1 MHLGLV
7 DWLLI
12 IGLMIVYTVVGIW
25 VTKRS
30 GESSSEY
37 FLSGRNMPWL
47 LLGVS
52 MVATTF
58 SIDTPNLVANIVRVN
73 GISGNWVWWSFLL
86 TGMLTVFLYAKLW
99 RRSNVSTDNEFYEIR
114 YSGTPAAVLRGFRAI
129 YLGFFFNI
137 VIMASVTLAAIKV
150 GAIMLGLSPLQ
161 TIIIAGGVTVIYSS
175 MGGLLGVLLTD
186 FIQFIIAM
194 IGAIAAA
201 VVAVRHPLIGGLGNL
216 LAHPAVASKL
226 SFFPDFSNPDL
237 VVVVLIIPLAV
248 QWWSVWYPGSEP
260 GGGGFVAQ
268 RMFAAKNEKHA
279 IGATLFF
286 NAAHYAVRP
295 WPWIIVALASI
306 IVFPDLH
313 SIRTAF
319 PNVDPAMIGNDMAYP
334 AMLTLLPPGI
344 LGLAVASLIAAYMST
359 ISTSLNWGSSYIV
372 YDCYRRFL
380 KPEAR
385 EKELVAVGRIA
396 TVIMMICASVL
407 SLYLQNSLQAFNILL
422 QIGAG
427 TGLIFILRWFWWRIN
442 AYSEISAMI
451 VSFVIALAFLVK
463 KNADLAAIDALVGPG
478 MSYEQAAAFVAPFK
492 EWQELVIGVVI
503 TTVVW
508 VTVTFLTAPADHKT
522 LVNFLKTVQP
532 SGPGWKKIL
541 DQARA
546 DGEIID
552 TDLRNNNFP
561 LAIACMFAGCLAI
574 YSALFATGYWIY
586 SQYLPASLLG
596 GVAMVS
602 MLFIWTVW
610 QKVTE

>member
-1 MHLGLV
+1 MHLVFV

-12 IGLMIVYTVVGIW
+12 IGLMIFYIVVGLW
-25 VTKRS
+25 ATKRS
-30 GESSSEY
+30 GKSSSDY

-58 SIDTPNLVANIVRVN
+58 SIDTPNLVANIVRVH
-73 GISGNWVWWSFLL
+73 GISGNWMWWSFLL
-86 TGMLTVFLYAKLW
+86 TGMLTVFVYAKLW
-99 RRSNVSTDNEFYEIR
+99 RRSNLFTDNEFYEIR
-114 YSGTPAAVLRGFRAI
+114 YSGKPSTILRAFRSI

-161 TIIIAGGVTVIYSS
+161 TIIIAGGVTVVYSS

-194 IGAIAAA
+194 VGSIAAA
-201 VVAVRHPLIGGLGNL
+201 IVALQHPQIGSLHNL
-216 LAHPAVASKL
+216 LTHPAVVSKL
-226 SFFPDFSNPDL
+226 SFLPDFTNSEA
-237 VVVVLIIPLAV
+237 VIIILIIPFAV

-268 RMFAAKNEKHA
+268 RMFAAKDAKNA

-286 NAAHYAVRP
+286 NAAHYAIRP
-295 WPWIIVALASI
+295 WPWIIVALASL
-306 IVFPDLH
+306 IVFPDIQ

-334 AMLTLLPPGI
+334 AMLTFLPAGLI
-344 LGLAVASLIAAYMST
+344 GLAVASLIAAYMST

-372 YDCYRRFL
+372 YDCYKRFI
-380 KPEAR
+380 KPQAS
-385 EKELVAVGRIA
+385 EKELVMIGRLSTI
-396 TVIMMICASVL
+396 VMMVFASIL
-407 SLYLQNSLQAFNILL
+407 SLYLQNALQAFSILL

-427 TGLIFILRWFWWRIN
+427 TGLLFILRWFWWRIN

-451 VSFVIALAFLVK
+451 VSFAMALAFLVK
-463 KNADLAAIDALVGPG
+463 KNFDMDNINALVSSG
-478 MSYEQAAAFVAPFK
+478 MSLDQATIIVGPLK
-492 EWQELVIGVVI
+492 EWQELVIGIVI
-503 TTVVW
+503 TTITWLV
-508 VTVTFLTAPADHKT
+508 VTFVTKPTDKKT
-522 LVNFLKTVQP
+522 LISFLKMTQP

-541 DQARA
+541 DEAKA

-552 TDLRNNNFP
+552 TELRKNNFP
-561 LAIACMFAGCLAI
+561 LGIACMVAGCFAI
-574 YSALFATGYWIY
+574 YGALFATGYLIY
-586 SQYLPASLLG
+586 SQFLLAAILS
-596 GVAMVS
+596 VVS
-602 MLFIWTVW
+602 AGSTFFIWKSW
-610 QKVTE
+610 KYVTD